1 MLGIAGD
8 GGIFVLPASAACVQ
22 VLSCRAELSRG
33 LDDEVT
39 ASSPI
44 SFIIGKEGG
53 GHGQMNPHL
62 RLSL

>member
-8 GGIFVLPASAACVQ
+8 GGVFVLPASAACVQ

-39 ASSPI
+39 ASSP
-44 SFIIGKEGG
+44 K
-53 GHGQMNPHL
+53 L
-62 RLSL
+62 YRLLSVSKGVGMVK